1 MSSKADFKI
10 NIWQDVV
17 TFSVFIA
24 SVYIPLK
31 LVMDLESNRVLLI
44 IDWVVTII
52 FITDA
57 INNLLSGKRSGGNPG
72 LNEGENET
80 NDSEKY
86 KLSWFIIDLFAA
98 IPFGI
103 FTGIV
108 YLEVLR
114 LAKLA
119 RVAQYM
125 HNWRQ
130 RAVRFGDYLNLAFF
144 FYWLFIAT
152 HWLACGWLSLSSDQT
167 GTDDLRNYL
176 TSLYWCTQT
185 LTTVGYGD
193 VDVNSNGQI
202 VYAMVI
208 MLFGVAM
215 YGYVIGNVANIL
227 AKRDPAKVQ
236 FFKNID
242 ALKAF
247 VRFRDIPFELQKR
260 IRDYYAYIWK
270 QRLGYDESE
279 FMREL
284 PEGLKNEVTSFLKKD
299 ILEKIPLFK
308 GISDKFVREVSL
320 HLRPVV
326 YTPGDYVFR
335 EGDRGNEMY
344 FVIKGKL
351 KVMSGDET
359 VIYNNLSDGDFF
371 GEIALFKN
379 QPRTATVQAIT
390 YSDLYTLEK
399 EVFEHVLENYPEITD
414 QIKKISEERLE
425 NSDPL

>member
-1 MSSKADFKI
+1 
-10 NIWQDVV
+10 
-17 TFSVFIA
+17 
-24 SVYIPLK
+24 
-31 LVMDLESNRVLLI
+31 
-44 IDWVVTII
+44 
-52 FITDA
+52 
-57 INNLLSGKRSGGNPG
+57 
-72 LNEGENET
+72 
-80 NDSEKY
+80 
-86 KLSWFIIDLFAA
+86 
-98 IPFGI
+98 
-103 FTGIV
+103 
-108 YLEVLR
+108 
-114 LAKLA
+114 
-119 RVAQYM
+119 M
-125 HNWRQ
+125 HKWRQ

-144 FYWLFIAT
+144 FYWLIIIT
-152 HWLACGWLSLSSDQT
+152 HWLACGWLSLKPGQS
-167 GTDDLRNYL
+167 GGDDFRNYL

-193 VDVNSNGQI
+193 IDVQSNGQI
-202 VYAMVI
+202 IYAMMV

-215 YGYVIGNVANIL
+215 YGYVIGNVASIL
-227 AKRDPAKVQ
+227 GKRDPAKTQ

-242 ALKAF
+242 TLKAF

-326 YTPGDYVFR
+326 YTPGDYIFR

-359 VIYNNLSDGDFF
+359 VIYNTLSDGDFF

-379 QPRTATVQAIT
+379 QPRTATIQAIT

-399 EVFEHVLENYPEITD
+399 KVFELVLQNYPEITD
-414 QIKKISEERLE
+414 QIKKISEDRLK
-425 NSDPL
+425 NSNMP